1 MLILSIIIILFGLV
15 GTGLSIYLR
24 LTVVSP
30 ILQTEDGK
38 SVDTQALTIQ
48 DILNMIFVYFAIL
61 HFVIA
66 LIGVNFL
73 LGIL

>member
-1 MLILSIIIILFGLV
+1 MLIISIIIILFGLV

-30 ILQTEDGK
+30 FLQTEDGK
-38 SVDTQALTIQ
+38 NVDTKALTLQ
-48 DILNMIFVYFAIL
+48 GILNTVFVYFAIL
-61 HFVIA
+61 HIIIA

-73 LGIL
+73 LQVL